1 MCIEFAVYVTYLRK
15 FNNYSVSLETLN
27 TQSKLGLLQRI
38 GLFLHLIKVVFP
50 WHFPFRV
57 ANMWKSPTALVKL
70 HWPCAATSFSSVG
83 VKCGMNPGRII
94 TARIAY
100 LTSVLDV
107 LLWTSTS
114 STSPSFPRSRALTL
128 QFAVN
133 KPLVWLCARECADF
147 CFSQPKRKEGKCFL
161 TPCTLISEFIFS
173 ILFSLHLLSDEK

>member
-1 MCIEFAVYVTYLRK
+1 MLQTCESHRLHWSNCIGRA
-15 FNNYSVSLETLN
+15 
-27 TQSKLGLLQRI
+27 LL
-38 GLFLHLIKVVFP
+38 LHLAP
-50 WHFPFRV
+50 
-57 ANMWKSPTALVKL
+57 LV
-70 HWPCAATSFSSVG
+70 SSVEWIPDG
-83 VKCGMNPGRII
+83 PEFFSGLISTTSSVVII

-173 ILFSLHLLSDEK
+173 ILFSLHLLSDDDLHFSSRLSFFLWIFNYLSATRQK